1 MGISPINS
9 QTNSGSQSIAEL
21 MEQQRKQHLQQM
33 QEQFAINSQ
42 NSSQQHQQ
50 TVMSSAHES
59 YRALANDQQRRSA
72 EMTSDEAAQLKNTT
86 QKLDSS
92 ASA

>member
-1 MGISPINS
+1 MVATAALMGL
-9 QTNSGSQSIAEL
+9 QTAQHNKQ
-21 MEQQRKQHLQQM
+21 MVEQHM
-33 QEQFAINSQ
+33 QNSQ
-42 NSSQQHQQ
+42 NSAMQHQQ
-50 TVMSSAHES
+50 TILSSRHEAL
-59 YRALANDQQRRSA
+59 RAVANDQQKRSA